1 MNKKILIIEDDK
13 FLREV
18 IAKKL
23 TTEGY
28 EIIEA
33 VNGENGITQAGETKP
48 NLILLD
54 LILPGIDG
62 FGVLTQLKEN
72 TGTKEIPIIILSN
85 LSQENEIK
93 RALALGAAD
102 FLIKANFTPSEI
114 IKKIKKIKK

>member
-1 MNKKILIIEDDK
+1 MKKILIIEDDK

-28 EIIEA
+28 ELIEA

>member
-1 MNKKILIIEDDK
+1 MKKILIIEDDK

-33 VNGENGITQAGETKP
+33 VNGENGIIQAGETKP
-48 NLILLD
+48 DLILLD

-62 FGVLTQLKEN
+62 FGVLAQIKEN
-72 TGTKEIPIIILSN
+72 AETKEIPIIILSN
-85 LSQENEIK
+85 LSQESEIK
-93 RALALGAAD
+93 RALTLGAAD